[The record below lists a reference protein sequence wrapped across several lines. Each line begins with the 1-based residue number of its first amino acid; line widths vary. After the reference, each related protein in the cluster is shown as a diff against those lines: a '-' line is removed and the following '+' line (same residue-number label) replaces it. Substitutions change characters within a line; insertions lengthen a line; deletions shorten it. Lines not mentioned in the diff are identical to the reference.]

1 MSYRTILRRRHEL
14 GRAFGEWFSRISDE
28 LVSNILRRT
37 LDAKEVMIIGER
49 GSLKRDANSE
59 I

>member
-1 MSYRTILRRRHEL
+1 M
-14 GRAFGEWFSRISDE
+14 AFGEWFSRISDE
-28 LVSNILRRT
+28 LVSNILRGT
-37 LDAKEVMIIGER
+37 LDAGEVMIIGER